1 MTAKSIL
8 VPMMGTSLDRAALD
22 LALALARPT
31 GAHIEGLYP
40 KRDPREALAYVGM
53 GMDRHRSAHGAT

>member
-1 MTAKSIL
+1 
-8 VPMMGTSLDRAALD
+8 MMGTSLDRAALD